1 MTLIISVEIE
11 KKLLRKHGVQRQEVI
26 ECFANR
32 DGAFLTD
39 DREAHKTDPAT
50 HWFIAETD
58 HGRKLRVY
66 FVPRPDGDGGTD
78 LYLKTALNPK
88 QHHIDTYNK
97 KAY

>member
-1 MTLIISVEIE
+1 MSLIVSVEIE
-11 KKLLRKHGVQRQEVI
+11 KKLLRKHNVTKQEVI

-32 DGAFLTD
+32 DGDYLID
-39 DREAHKTDPAT
+39 EREEHKTDPAT

-58 HGRKLRVY
+58 YGRKLRIY
-66 FVPRPDGDGGTD
+66 FVPHTNADGEID
-78 LYLKTALNPK
+78 LFLKTALQPK